1 MDKDA
6 ATGGNV
12 QVLERLTRRLAKLSR
27 GEEQFPRWQFTTR
40 GITRL
45 LAKRTPEV
53 ALELFAARALMGV
66 IELYDYLAMHRDL
79 DPPQEDERFVRL
91 LATSRRNF
99 EESVAIVRG
108 ALAKEEA
115 PSYVADWHDDVVR
128 CLRIDVAISQS

>member
-53 ALELFAARALMGV
+53 ALELFAARALMGI
-66 IELYDYLAMHRDL
+66 IELYDYLATHRDL

-115 PSYVADWHDDVVR
+115 PSY
-128 CLRIDVAISQS
+128 